1 MKEQWTRI
9 RKARRVENVLIN
21 IIMKENIKNKDFIKD
36 LEVIKEFQLE
46 EIKGGVTDQL
56 SEEKCASCCQL
67 ALGGGSASREVD

>member
-1 MKEQWTRI
+1 
-9 RKARRVENVLIN
+9 
-21 IIMKENIKNKDFIKD
+21 MKENIKNKDFIKD